1 VRRASIPTFAEAWY
15 NLGDLL
21 DDQGRPEAAIGCLRK
36 ALQVAPG
43 YANATFNLALMLQ
56 RKSHYEEATNFWQLY
71 LTSDSLSEWARRARR
86 SLKFCEMQVHLAAAG
101 SAISE

>member
-1 VRRASIPTFAEAWY
+1 MLAQS
-15 NLGDLL
+15 
-21 DDQGRPEAAIGCLRK
+21 AAG
-36 ALQVAPG
+36 APG

-101 SAISE
+101 